1 LFLLILLSLIFVLI
15 APSLLRA
22 QYYIS
27 PYEKVYEDLRYLQT
41 CGFLQEVN
49 LSQIPITDIE
59 LLEVIDDE
67 YKSGKFKRCNKSQTD
82 IFTRIKKSYV
92 FTESGGFSKLKSKIL
107 RSLTLKESQGSYLH
121 LGSVFDISVERDKE
135 VKLFPLLRTFGMVSM
150 PHALS
155 IVNIM
160 TIDPHATD
168 NSGYIGKEWRGLS
181 GYTEQAYLR
190 WNTKYVRLL
199 VGRSYIING
208 PGRKGA
214 LLFSDVCRPLD
225 NFRLDFLLGK
235 FSFQSVIAKLDPIN
249 SSRRYLSSH
258 RLGIYFKKFQF
269 AITELVLYGGINQE
283 LEFAYMNPFLF
294 FHAEQMNGP
303 GFSGNTLGTIDFRY
317 LGKGWSFYGESLID
331 DIQLDKKEPGD
342 LEPNELGFILGADFA
357 DPLGIEGFYFA
368 CEYAAI
374 TNRTYK
380 TPNEYEFYIHRN
392 EPIGYPLG
400 SDLDRWNCRLKK
412 YLNNWQIALEL
423 DYIRRGEGETDKPW
437 DQPWFD
443 YTVEEGYSEPFPTGL
458 IEYVRDIGVEVRWMQ
473 SYHKYFYFSANYQ
486 SIRNY
491 CHMIGNRTNF
501 VFTMGCYLDLKLK
514 IF

>member
-1 LFLLILLSLIFVLI
+1 M
-15 APSLLRA
+15 RT

-41 CGFLQEVN
+41 CGFLQELN

-59 LLEVIDDE
+59 LLEVMNAEIKLD
-67 YKSGKFKRCNKSQTD
+67 KFKHCSKSQID
-82 IFTRIKKSYV
+82 IFNRIKKSYIC
-92 FTESGGFSKLKSKIL
+92 SDSDRFSTLKNKVL
-107 RSLTLKESQGSYLH
+107 RSLSLKESKDSYLH
-121 LGSVFDISVERDKE
+121 LGSIFDVSVKVGKE
-135 VKLFPLLRTFGMVSM
+135 LDLFPQLRTFGMVSM
-150 PHALS
+150 PHGLS

-160 TIDPHATD
+160 TVDPHATENPD
-168 NSGYIGKEWRGLS
+168 YIGKEWRGLS
-181 GYTEQAYLR
+181 GYSEQAYLR
-190 WNTKYVRLL
+190 WNTKYVRVLT
-199 VGRSYIING
+199 GRSYIVNG

-214 LLFSDVCRPLD
+214 LLFSDACRPLD
-225 NFRLDFLLGK
+225 NFRLEFLLKK

-258 RLGIYFKKFQF
+258 RLGIHLSRFQV

-283 LEFAYMNPFLF
+283 LEFAYINPFLF

-317 LGKGWSFYGESLID
+317 LGKGWSVYGEFLID

-342 LEPNELGFILGADFA
+342 LEPNELGCILGADFA
-357 DPLGIEGFYFA
+357 DPFGIEGLYFG

-380 TPNEYEFYIHRN
+380 TPNRYEFYIHRN
-392 EPIGYPLG
+392 EPIGYHLG
-400 SDLDRWNCRLKK
+400 SDLDHWNCRLKK
-412 YLNNWQIALEL
+412 YLHNWQVALEL
-423 DYIRRGEGETDKPW
+423 DYIRRGEGEMDKPW
-437 DQPWFD
+437 DQPWMDF
-443 YTVEEGYSEPFPTGL
+443 TIEEGYNETFPTGV
-458 IEYVRDIGVEVRWMQ
+458 IEYTKDLGFEIQWMPT
-473 SYHKYFYFSANYQ
+473 YHKYLFASANYQ

-491 CHMIGNRTNF
+491 CHMSGNRTIF
-501 VFTMGCYLDLKLK
+501 IFTMGCYLDLKWE